1 MNDLLNRGFG
11 TKVEKAEHV
20 LPDDE
25 HLNGGNVV
33 FGDKTA
39 EFLQFT
45 MFFFNCQLFCLH
57 AHDEHRDLE
66 CDQFSV
72 DDQNGKCVEFVG
84 RLCKTYKGGMAQREL
99 NNKTIRHYCQPVI
112 YLVTGLK

>member
-1 MNDLLNRGFG
+1 
-11 TKVEKAEHV
+11 
-20 LPDDE
+20 
-25 HLNGGNVV
+25 
-33 FGDKTA
+33 
-39 EFLQFT
+39 
-45 MFFFNCQLFCLH
+45 LH

-112 YLVTGLK
+112 YLLTGLK